1 MADIR
6 NKTASIYIDDT
17 AAQAALTN
25 LQQKADG
32 LNKSIDETRKRQKAL
47 TDEIA
52 RAKAAGENY
61 SKQSKE
67 LSKLNTELGKGS
79 KALVDNTAK
88 QKALQQQIDTKTG
101 PSLKQQ
107 QALVNKLVN
116 EFKNLG
122 SNSEAAA
129 SKLKEIEGASKTLVT
144 LKDRLAAVQNVQKES
159 SHGLGLG
166 EVFTKVLEFSGAYAI
181 VQKGF
186 DLVHNFMEGTI
197 EEADQAQEA
206 VDGLTVALT
215 NAGRMDL
222 LKPLLDE
229 ADRFAAKYRALD
241 NDDIT
246 AVFTKLVDYGKLTKG
261 QISEVTEVIINYAR
275 KQKVSVEE
283 ATDVITKA
291 LEGQARGLKTYG
303 ISISDAKTFTE
314 RYNLVVDEL
323 GKKVQGAEAAFEETG
338 KGIRA
343 KFGQAIRDA
352 QESIGKLIYS
362 ITELP
367 KSAGE
372 LFDEAKQESDNLQNS
387 LTPLIARYDELKSK
401 TKLNKDEQTELHGI
415 IQKIVEIV
423 PDAAT
428 EFNKYG
434 VALDINKNK
443 VTNFINENKKFLA
456 EKEFKAVEEA
466 TSRAFEN
473 LKQIDLLRRQ
483 IQRGVTTTTISGG
496 GGLGVGSTTT
506 ETKSTEE
513 EQKQRLSQLRGEQD
527 KLLNNAGLLVD
538 KYGKELPSAIKK
550 AVDAI
555 SAEAKAIRAVETKE
569 PQKII
574 GTGTETPEEKEARLA
589 REKQAK
595 EDADKR
601 AKEAEAERKRI
612 LEDQKKLDEELLKLQ
627 HEYEGKVES
636 EYMKELQAAFDKY
649 DKLKE
654 LAYGKKEELKK
665 IEVGFNQA
673 IAKINAE
680 YAQKAIDDLKK
691 LDDEKRKLREK
702 QLQDQLKKGFEF
714 LNAVAA
720 DVAKDADRKN
730 QLRKAQDDYDIAHA
744 SGKKLFELELKQLD
758 DEEALAVAAARKRGD
773 SVEAVELEFQKKREE
788 LQAGRFEKEVELYL
802 GFAQQAL
809 SILNTFDEGR
819 RNKEAA
825 ELGRI
830 QKTHDAEKASY
841 QRMLNSKAISKQQFD
856 KKVAELDA
864 QADKK
869 RQEIEKRQF
878 ERNKKIQ
885 LAQALVNGA
894 LGITSVL
901 AARPGAVD
909 VISLGAFRA
918 INIALTVAATAA
930 QVAAIARS
938 KYEGGAKYAKGGALT
953 GPSHK
958 DGGMPVINPRTGRK
972 EAEVE
977 GGEVILSRKTVSNNK
992 GLVDALLYSSMHKE
1006 GARID
1011 PWFKNRTYKAIDFSG
1026 ISRSIQN
1033 VRHYA
1038 SGGVFT
1044 SNASDTPQAPTPS
1057 VVILPPGFE
1066 ALPDLLQAVAN
1077 RLAVTPKAYVV
1088 YQDIKDADD
1097 TIASIKGAATF
1108 GKK

>member
-129 SKLKEIEGASKTLVT
+129 SKLKEIESASKSLTVLR
-144 LKDRLAAVQNVQKES
+144 DRLASVQQVQKQTVSES
-159 SHGLGLG
+159 GGFG
-166 EVFTKVLEFSGAYAI
+166 KIFERVAEYTGAYAI
-181 VQKGF
+181 ISKVTEGLHE
-186 DLVHNFMEGTI
+186 LVVGSV
-197 EEADQAQEA
+197 EEAMQAEESTA
-206 VDGLTVALT
+206 RFKATLDNLGKTDVFD
-215 NAGRMDL
+215 R
-222 LKPLLDE
+222 LKTE
-229 ADRFAAKYRALD
+229 ADEMAAKFKYID
-241 NDDIT
+241 NDEIV
-246 AVFTKLVDYGKLTKG
+246 AVFEKLIDYGKLTEE
-261 QISEVTEVIINYAR
+261 QINHLTPVIINFAA
-275 KQKVSVEE
+275 KQRIPITE

-291 LEGQARGLKTYG
+291 LEGNGKALKTYG
-303 ISISDAKTFTE
+303 INLTEAATPAERLKIIMTELKDKVDGASDAFANTTAGKIAIAKQSFKDLQEEIGNNLLPALNKVMEFVNDSIKGIPMLFNDLKDLFNYGTIGITNSINQMKKSDALQASNVDKAAANQKIKEIQIVLDTKVVNKKTGKPFTKDDVLQDLQNQIGTAKND
-314 RYNLVVDEL
+314 RDKAMYQQILLHFDTKTL
-323 GKKVQGAEAAFEETG
+323 GNGDPNFDPKADAAAKKEAAR
-338 KGIRA
+338 KRA
-343 KFGQAIRDA
+343 
-352 QESIGKLIYS
+352 
-362 ITELP
+362 
-367 KSAGE
+367 
-372 LFDEAKQESDNLQNS
+372 
-387 LTPLIARYDELKSK
+387 
-401 TKLNKDEQTELHGI
+401 
-415 IQKIVEIV
+415 
-423 PDAAT
+423 
-428 EFNKYG
+428 
-434 VALDINKNK
+434 
-443 VTNFINENKKFLA
+443 
-456 EKEFKAVEEA
+456 
-466 TSRAFEN
+466 
-473 LKQIDLLRRQ
+473 
-483 IQRGVTTTTISGG
+483 
-496 GGLGVGSTTT
+496 
-506 ETKSTEE
+506 E
-513 EQKQRLSQLRGEQD
+513 EQK
-527 KLLNNAGLLVD
+527 
-538 KYGKELPSAIKK
+538 
-550 AVDAI
+550 
-555 SAEAKAIRAVETKE
+555 
-569 PQKII
+569 KII
-574 GTGTETPEEKEARLA
+574 
-589 REKQAK
+589 
-595 EDADKR
+595 D
-601 AKEAEAERKRI
+601 
-612 LEDQKKLDEELLKLQ
+612 DQKKLDEELLKLQ

-654 LAYGKKEELKK
+654 LAHGKKEELKK

-714 LNAVAA
+714 LNAVGA

-758 DEEALAVAAARKRGD
+758 DEEALAVAAAIKRGD

-802 GFAQQAL
+802 GFAQQVL

-830 QKTHDAEKASY
+830 QKTHDTEKASY

-869 RQEIEKRQF
+869 RQEIEKQQF

-938 KYEGGAKYAKGGALT
+938 KYEGGAKYAKGGALN

-1057 VVILPPGFE
+1057 AVILPPGFE

-1088 YQDIKDADD
+1088 YQDIKDAE
-1097 TIASIKGAATF
+1097 TTVSSIKNDATF